1 MWAEEELKT
10 GTLSNGTV
18 ENYLGAIRCIKKHP
32 IADHHGG
39 TKKSRIGSLSEMKN
53 GNIGWMNPIRTDG
66 RIKNPN
72 RHGIR
77 IPVLDENG
85 VQKVGTRNRKQWKRV
100 LTDATGWNNPKN
112 CELWRSEWANV
123 CNAHLKTEN
132 HIDHRSYARQ
142 GKLEIPTIHEGADA
156 RKN

>member
-1 MWAEEELKT
+1 
-10 GTLSNGTV
+10 
-18 ENYLGAIRCIKKHP
+18 
-32 IADHHGG
+32 
-39 TKKSRIGSLSEMKN
+39 MKME
-53 GNIGWMNPIRTDG
+53 ILWWMNPIRTGG
-66 RIKNPN
+66 RIKRTLTVMDPN
-72 RHGIR
+72 
-77 IPVLDENG
+77 PVLDENG

-156 RKN
+156 RKIDEKFQNDRHPLLHGK